1 MATTNSTEQLL
12 YSVQDVAALLS
23 MSPSNIY
30 RLVNAGTIPIIRLGK
45 SIRIKRDDLEAW
57 VESME
62 SARPVQDDS

>member
-23 MSPSNIY
+23 MSPTNIY
-30 RLVNAGTIPIIRLGK
+30 RLVNAGTIPIIRIGK